1 MARDSETT
9 FEHQR
14 VLQEERPEIKPPVEA
29 SEIRSFNT
37 MVGPDELLLAVKD
50 SEKVHYFRVN
60 PDVALNLGL
69 NLLRVV
75 REQKWAKMN
84 FDIRTIHPTLDS

>member
-1 MARDSETT
+1 MARDSKTT

-29 SEIRSFNT
+29 SEIRSFNAA
-37 MVGPDELLLAVKD
+37 VRPDELLLAVKD
-50 SEKVHYFRVN
+50 SKKVHYFRVN

-69 NLLRVV
+69 CLLEVV
-75 REQKWAKMN
+75 RDQKWSKLD
-84 FDIRTIHPTLDS
+84 FDLQTIEPTRDS